1 MSWRS
6 HITVRVM
13 RRLSLATIALF
24 AWLALESW
32 VRAELSVHTD
42 FEGGSAKVISIDS
55 AAGVIRFMPA
65 GNPSRGWPCWWYL
78 RVDGA
83 RIGQEVRF
91 ELEPSDAVIPQSG
104 PYQGKPLPFS
114 WAAADRAAVSFDG
127 VMWKQTAPGRKD
139 PARVTYV
146 VNAESERFWIAWGPP
161 FTAASALAITERVAA
176 SGQASVFELCRSREK
191 RPVPG
196 IRFGDA
202 DGRPVVWIQARQHAW
217 ESGGSW
223 VCAGFIEWM
232 RSREDLA
239 EWLREHVCV
248 FAIPIM
254 DVDHVASGD
263 GGKEA
268 IPQDHNRDWSA
279 QPHWP
284 EVATAQAML
293 RDYGRR
299 GQLEV
304 FVDLHNPGPNDK
316 TFFFVS
322 PKESMSRAAAAR
334 QQSFLDLAAI
344 EFTGPIPFD
353 SKPRESGE
361 KYHPLWKRISKNWIH
376 LEAREEAIAVTLENA
391 WNTPASTVG
400 GYKANGVH
408 LGRTIA
414 RYLRQRAPGE

>member
-1 MSWRS
+1 MGRS
-6 HITVRVM
+6 SVTTR
-13 RRLSLATIALF
+13 ALF
-24 AWLALESW
+24 GGWLLLAPFAG
-32 VRAELSVHTD
+32 AELSVHTD

-55 AAGVIRFMPA
+55 AGGVIRFMPA
-65 GNPSRGWPCWWYL
+65 GDPSRGWPCWWYL

-83 RIGQEVRF
+83 QVGREIRF
-91 ELEPSDAVIPQSG
+91 ELAPSDAPIPQPG
-104 PYQGKPLPFS
+104 PYQGKLLPFS

-127 VMWKQTAPGRKD
+127 VTWKQTVPGRKD
-139 PARVTYV
+139 PGCMTYGV
-146 VNAESERFWIAWGPP
+146 IPETERFWIAWGPP
-161 FTAASALAITERVAA
+161 FTAVHVQAITDRVSA
-176 SGQASVFELCRSREK
+176 SGQVSVFELCQSREK
-191 RPVPG
+191 RPVRG

-223 VCAGFIEWM
+223 VCAGFIEWLQ
-232 RSREDLA
+232 SGEELA
-239 EWLREHVCV
+239 DWLLEHVCV
-248 FAIPIM
+248 FAVPIM

-268 IPQDHNRDWSA
+268 IPQDHNRDWSL

-284 EVATAQAML
+284 EVAAAQKKL
-293 RDYGRR
+293 RDFGRQ

-322 PKESMSRAAAAR
+322 PKESMSPNAAAR
-334 QQSFLDLAAI
+334 QQQFIELAAN

-353 SKPRESGE
+353 AKPRESGE
-361 KYHPLWKRISKNWIH
+361 KYHPLWRRISKNWIH
-376 LEAREEAIAVTLENA
+376 AEAREDAIALTLENA
-391 WNTPASTVG
+391 WNTPASTIA
-400 GYKANGVH
+400 GYKSNGVH

-414 RYLRQRAPGE
+414 RYLQQLSRSK